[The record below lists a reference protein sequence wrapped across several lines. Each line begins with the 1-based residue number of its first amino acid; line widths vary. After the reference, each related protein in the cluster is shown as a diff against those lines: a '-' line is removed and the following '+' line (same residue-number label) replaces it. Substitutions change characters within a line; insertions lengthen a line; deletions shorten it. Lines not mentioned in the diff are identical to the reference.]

1 MAISKV
7 DFFGKTLVD
16 LTSDTVDAQTL
27 KAGYTAHGADGEL
40 VEGVLG
46 KKLTFRPG
54 STLRLNVELADAD
67 GNPYTMAAGEVLKLH
82 MWHGA
87 DTIDAESE
95 TTEVSV
101 EVPADAPTRPWHWT
115 LVLKQSAMNIMV
127 ALGDARCFD
136 EGDISFEIVGV
147 VDGSR
152 KVSSSAGFSVFAYS
166 SNITTLGDY
175 WFESLLPRT
184 IQALN
189 ATSLGVYVITQCS
202 ELRSLELP
210 ATTTIDNN
218 SLAYCDMVEHLELPA
233 LESAG
238 NAFAYSCKR
247 LKCIELPA
255 LKSLGYTCFAFGSSL
270 RVVALPGDELCNVAA
285 RPLYSCPFFTS
296 ARDNIGRIYVNDALV
311 DDYKS
316 ATNWSAF
323 ADYIYPI
330 SEWDGSIPESKWD
343 TDFAMWGGEATSK
356 AESILD
362 GTLRGHVGSESITNL
377 RWGALGMCTAI
388 TSVDFPNVTKAS
400 GYTFYECRNLKTANM
415 PSLKTMES
423 YGFQGCASLTRLD
436 FPCLIRI
443 QAGMFYGCQSLNTL
457 ILRRSDDICYL
468 NSPMQAF
475 DDTPIARGTGYIY
488 VPAALIDTYKTATN
502 WSVFADQFR
511 AIEDYPEI
519 CDPE

>member
-16 LTSDTVDAQTL
+16 LTSDTVGAQSL

-54 STLRLNVELADAD
+54 STLRLNVELVDAD

-115 LVLKQSAMNIMV
+115 LVLKQSAMNIMA

-152 KVSSSAGFSVFAYS
+152 KVSSSGGFSIFAYS
-166 SNITTLGDY
+166 SKITTLSDY

-189 ATSLGVYVITQCS
+189 ATSFGAYTITQCS

-210 ATTTIDNN
+210 AMTTIGN
-218 SLAYCDMVEHLELPA
+218 SSLTYCDMVEHLELPA

-238 NAFAYSCKR
+238 NMFAYSCKR

-255 LKSLGYTCFAFGSSL
+255 LKSLGHTCFAFGSSL

-285 RPLYSCPFFTS
+285 KPLYLCPFFTS

-343 TDFAMWGGEATSK
+343 TDFAMWGGGMLLAR
-356 AESILD
+356 L
-362 GTLRGHVGSESITNL
+362 NL
-377 RWGALGMCTAI
+377 
-388 TSVDFPNVTKAS
+388 
-400 GYTFYECRNLKTANM
+400 
-415 PSLKTMES
+415 
-423 YGFQGCASLTRLD
+423 SLTALYEAMSVVKVS
-436 FPCLIRI
+436 RI
-443 QAGMFYGCQSLNTL
+443 SGGVRSACALR
-457 ILRRSDDICYL
+457 LRRLIFRTWLKPVDMFSTNAAISKPPTCRRSKQWNPTGSRTAPRLRDWISRASSGLRSAC
-468 NSPMQAF
+468 S
-475 DDTPIARGTGYIY
+475 TGAR
-488 VPAALIDTYKTATN
+488 A
-502 WSVFADQFR
+502 
-511 AIEDYPEI
+511 
-519 CDPE
+519 